1 MGKLICSG
9 IMSLDGYIADEHG
22 DFSWAAPDEEVH
34 TYINELERP
43 VGTYLYGRRMYEVMR
58 YWDTADQLPE
68 QPEVEREYTALWK
81 AADKIVYSSTLEQVT
96 TARTRLERQFDPEAL
111 QRMKTVSERD
121 LTISGPNLAAHA
133 IRAGLVDEF
142 RMFLSPVFVG
152 GGTRFLPDG
161 VHVRLER
168 IEERGFD
175 NGFVFV
181 RYGIREGNLARPLT
195 ADR

>member
-9 IMSLDGYIADEHG
+9 IMSLDGYIADDQG

-34 TYINELERP
+34 TFVNELERS

-58 YWDTADQLPE
+58 YWDTADEAPE

-81 AADKIVYSSTLEQVT
+81 AADKIVYSSTLDQVT
-96 TARTRLERQFDPEAL
+96 TPRTRLERQFDPEAL
-111 QRMKTVSERD
+111 QRMKAVSERD

-168 IEERGFD
+168 IEERPFD
-175 NGFVFV
+175 NGFVFL
-181 RYGIREGNLARPLT
+181 RYRIREGDFA
-195 ADR
+195 

>member
-34 TYINELERP
+34 TFINELERP

-58 YWDTADQLPE
+58 YWDTADESPE

-181 RYGIREGNLARPLT
+181 RYGIRESDHGA
-195 ADR
+195 